1 MFSSMGSLDDVNSF
15 QETQYLVFPMKN
27 ANKKP
32 TLIKFPDDL
41 MEDKDGEQG
50 SIWGSDTSLE
60 EETEVSFTSPQRLLI
75 GFHLSHKDC
84 FQIAKK
90 INGGMSL
97 DYDEPDSPIGAPA
110 PYIEDL

>member
-1 MFSSMGSLDDVNSF
+1 MGSLDDVNSF
-15 QETQYLVFPMKN
+15 QETQYLVFPIRN
-27 ANKKP
+27 TNKKP

-60 EETEVSFTSPQRLLI
+60 EETEVSFTSLQSSCN
-75 GFHLSHKDC
+75 GFSLSHQER

-97 DYDEPDSPIGAPA
+97 DYDEPDSPIGTPA